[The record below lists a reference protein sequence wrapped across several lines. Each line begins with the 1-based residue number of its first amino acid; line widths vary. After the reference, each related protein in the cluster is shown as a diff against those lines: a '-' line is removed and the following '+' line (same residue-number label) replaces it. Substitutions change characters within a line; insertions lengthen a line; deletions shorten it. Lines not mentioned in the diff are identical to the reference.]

1 MDRGDVRACMQAV
14 WIFFIFYYS
23 LLSGRSFRSPRDV
36 GWALAVE
43 IWYLLFFWGLG
54 GGFGGL
60 WYM

>member
-1 MDRGDVRACMQAV
+1 MQAV
-14 WIFFIFYYS
+14 WIFIIFYYS